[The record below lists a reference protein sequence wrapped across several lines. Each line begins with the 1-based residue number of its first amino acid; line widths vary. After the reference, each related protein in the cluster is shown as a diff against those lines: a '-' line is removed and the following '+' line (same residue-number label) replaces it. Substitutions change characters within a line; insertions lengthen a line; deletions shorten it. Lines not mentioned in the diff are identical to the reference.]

1 MNPNFC
7 PFLASNYKNY
17 KPGYPGFE
25 SKNSPRQKS
34 GRVNS
39 LINCTPTLKKFEDLT
54 NKPQVDTNS
63 LPRNVRKAME
73 KFNEDGFIQLD
84 VDKALM
90 LANAQG
96 NLNMQIGN

>member
-1 MNPNFC
+1 M
-7 PFLASNYKNY
+7 
-17 KPGYPGFE
+17 
-25 SKNSPRQKS
+25 
-34 GRVNS
+34 
-39 LINCTPTLKKFEDLT
+39 KKFEDLS
-54 NKPQVDTNS
+54 NKPQVDANS

-84 VDKALM
+84 VEKALM